1 MSDAA
6 MAKGKQTKGE
16 WADLAL
22 PGARLAVRATPAA
35 RANLASR
42 EGATLRVSVTAP
54 ADGGRANAA
63 VTALLAHVLG
73 VAPSRLTLISG
84 ATARDKVFALD

>member
-1 MSDAA
+1 
-6 MAKGKQTKGE
+6 MAKGKQIKGE

-22 PGARLAVRATPAA
+22 SGARLAVRVTPNA

-42 EGATLRVSVTAP
+42 DGTALRITVTAP
-54 ADGGRANAA
+54 PDEGRANDA
-63 VTALLAHVLG
+63 VTALLALALS

-84 ATARDKVFALD
+84 ATSRDKVFRLD

>member
-1 MSDAA
+1 
-6 MAKGKQTKGE
+6 MAKGRQIKGE
-16 WADLAL
+16 WADLAVPRVL
-22 PGARLAVRATPAA
+22 LAVRVTPNG

-42 EGATLRVSVTAP
+42 DGATLRITVTAP
-54 ADGGRANAA
+54 PDEGRANAA

-84 ATARDKVFALD
+84 ATARDKVFRLD